1 MSTHMHCIILDD
13 EPLARQGIEML
24 IEPYEWLILEG
35 SYSNPMQ
42 AISRME
48 DGGIDLLFLDIE
60 MPSMTGLELLH
71 NLSEPPLTIIT
82 TAYPQYALEGYE
94 LQVVDYLLKPIEK
107 ERFERAVL
115 RARQLFRR
123 QAEEDTAPHVLPP
136 YFFVRSD
143 RKLIKLAFHDIRY
156 IEGMK
161 DYVVLYC
168 ADGKKVITAMNLATI
183 HRQLPESTFARI
195 SKSHIVN
202 LDYITEVESSGI
214 HLDDI
219 QLPVGRAYREAF
231 FETYVKDR
239 IIDRNN
245 R

>member
-1 MSTHMHCIILDD
+1 MHCIILDD
-13 EPLARQGIEML
+13 EPLARQGIEL
-24 IEPYEWLILEG
+24 LLEPYEWLVLEG
-35 SYSNPMQ
+35 NYNNPMQ

-48 DGGIDLLFLDIE
+48 KGGIDLLFLDIE

-71 NLSEPPLTIIT
+71 NISEPPLAIIT

-94 LQVVDYLLKPIEK
+94 LQVVDYLLKPIKK

-115 RARQLFRR
+115 RARQLF
-123 QAEEDTAPHVLPP
+123 QHQIKGKGAAQQVLPP

-143 RKLIKLAFHDIRY
+143 RKLIKLAFHDICY

-168 ADGKKVITAMNLATI
+168 TDGKKVITAMNLASI
-183 HRQLPESTFARI
+183 HRQLPKSTFARI

-202 LDYITEVESSGI
+202 LDYITEVENTNI
-214 HLDDI
+214 YLDDV
-219 QLPVGRAYREAF
+219 QLPMGRAYREAF
-231 FETYVKDR
+231 FEAYIKGR